1 VTASGVEAISEEQK
15 KQIQEFTGANL
26 GGVFKKEEGVSPN
39 SSSTREETCSRGSC
53 DGLQE
58 VNGGG
63 GKRFDKGA
71 VIATCKQGKRTL
83 SLSPTSL
90 KGSVAWRA
98 RGRGEG

>member
-15 KQIQEFTGANL
+15 KQVQEFTGANL

-39 SSSTREETCSRGSC
+39 SSSTREETCSRGC
-53 DGLQE
+53 CGGLQE

-63 GKRFDKGA
+63 GNRVNEPF
-71 VIATCKQGKRTL
+71 
-83 SLSPTSL
+83 SLSPISL
-90 KGSVAWRA
+90 KGSVASRA